1 MKRHDTDVVSF
12 TAGALFL
19 AIGLAYLLPEVSDI
33 RVATAWVLPALLI
46 GLGLCG
52 LLAAFT
58 SRPASA
64 RAGAVTDLENRAEPY
79 ADLEFEPYPDLTLDL
94 AEELAKT
101 RAQPQSVS
109 PAEPLPRPGGA
120 HAINPDP
127 PQDHPSRV
135 GA

>member
-1 MKRHDTDVVSF
+1 MRRHDTDVVSF
-12 TAGALFL
+12 TAGVLFL
-19 AIGLAYLLPEVSDI
+19 AIGLAYLLPEVSDLEI
-33 RVATAWVLPALLI
+33 TTPWVVPALLL

-101 RAQPQSVS
+101 RAQPQSV
-109 PAEPLPRPGGA
+109 AEPLPRVGGS

-127 PQDHPSRV
+127 PRDHPAR
-135 GA
+135 

>member
-1 MKRHDTDVVSF
+1 MRRHDTDAVSF
-12 TAGALFL
+12 TAGVLFL

-33 RVATAWVLPALLI
+33 RVATAWVVPALLI

-58 SRPASA
+58 SRPAG
-64 RAGAVTDLENRAEPY
+64 AGTAGQVTGLENRTEPY

-101 RAQPQSVS
+101 TPVSPAQPQ
-109 PAEPLPRPGGA
+109 PRPGGA

-127 PQDHPSRV
+127 PQDHPAR
-135 GA
+135 

>member
-1 MKRHDTDVVSF
+1 VKRHDTDVVSF

-33 RVATAWVLPALLI
+33 RVATRWVVPALLI

-58 SRPASA
+58 SRPAGA
-64 RAGAVTDLENRAEPY
+64 RAGQVTGLENRAEPY
-79 ADLEFEPYPDLTLDL
+79 ANLESEPYPDLTLDL

-101 RAQPQSVS
+101 RAQSV
-109 PAEPLPRPGGA
+109 AQPLPRPGGS

-127 PQDHPSRV
+127 PRDHPSP
-135 GA
+135 